1 MVEVSSIK
9 FKFSEPF
16 PVNLELETCNE
27 ESRAPSPK
35 PRERNGIRSSLV
47 KPVSVERGELD
58 HQSENR

>member
-1 MVEVSSIK
+1 MVEVSSI
-9 FKFSEPF
+9 KFSEPF

-47 KPVSVERGELD
+47 KPVIVERG
-58 HQSENR
+58 RA